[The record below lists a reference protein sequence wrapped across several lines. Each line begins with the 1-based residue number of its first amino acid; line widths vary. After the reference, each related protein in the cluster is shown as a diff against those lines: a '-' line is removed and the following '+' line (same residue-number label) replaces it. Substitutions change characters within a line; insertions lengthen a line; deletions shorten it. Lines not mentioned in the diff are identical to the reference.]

1 MDAQTAAMRT
11 VLLVTGTE
19 GLDLDVAE
27 VVPAPVSCAEEADA
41 ALRLL
46 KIRRQLID
54 LQNEYRVAD
63 AHIGRSQA
71 EIAKME
77 HQLQDDGLP
86 EWVRADLA
94 ARVQEAHQRIA
105 HARQRKEQYRLE
117 ALVYYQ
123 MLEA

>member
-1 MDAQTAAMRT
+1 M
-11 VLLVTGTE
+11 
-19 GLDLDVAE
+19 
-27 VVPAPVSCAEEADA
+27 
-41 ALRLL
+41 
-46 KIRRQLID
+46 
-54 LQNEYRVAD
+54 AD

-105 HARQRKEQYRLE
+105 HARCNISSASSYSSNLQSTSPISLSDSAKTGWSSL
-117 ALVYYQ
+117 
-123 MLEA
+123 